1 MGIKRKVFRG
11 AEGSN
16 LRSETLSQPCVTG
29 DFGSGAAMN
38 VISLPSG
45 SKAHTVAKM
54 SISGVLEETKSFA
67 FTGPTISRS
76 CAQGEVE
83 KVTPSLSAA

>member
-1 MGIKRKVFRG
+1 
-11 AEGSN
+11 
-16 LRSETLSQPCVTG
+16 
-29 DFGSGAAMN
+29 MN

-45 SKAHTVAKM
+45 SKAHTVANM
-54 SISGVLEETKSFA
+54 SISGVLKETKSFA